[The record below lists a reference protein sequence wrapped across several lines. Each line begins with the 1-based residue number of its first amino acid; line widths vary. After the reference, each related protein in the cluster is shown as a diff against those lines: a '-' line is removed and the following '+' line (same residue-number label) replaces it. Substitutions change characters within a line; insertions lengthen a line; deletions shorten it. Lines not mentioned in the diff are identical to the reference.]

1 MNIAGMAGPVMLCF
15 VFSEATI
22 PADGIIMATHGIH
35 ALPLWTNAYYFEME
49 YWIRYVPHV

>member
-49 YWIRYVPHV
+49 YWTRYVPHV